1 MPAYAVLHR
10 RLHQITAS
18 CWQSVLSWKPPY
30 DIRATWLQ
38 CRFLS
43 MIGSNKI
50 QCPWTSS
57 HSVRRFGQPAAQT
70 HPHLISVGEVTPG
83 ITMEEYRRPSKVFM
97 TNDIPYPFRQN
108 TDFLYLCGFQE
119 PDSVL
124 VILSSLSSTDNHKSV
139 LFVPK
144 KDPDKELWDGPRS
157 GTDGALFLTGV
168 DSALNF
174 EELESY
180 LAQFCRDH
188 GQFMLWYD
196 YIQPVQTHL
205 HTHVMCEMIH
215 QERHKGIENTT
226 PLLHQLRLKKS
237 SAEIELM
244 KQTVEI
250 ASNAFMEVNEAHLWA
265 KMDFECRLR
274 GAQYLAYPPVVA
286 GGVRANTIHYIANNQ
301 VIADGELV
309 LMDAGCELH
318 GYTSDLTRTWP
329 VNGKFSLPQRELY
342 EATLAVQ
349 KACIALCTTTRS
361 LDQIYRQMLVLLG
374 VQLQKIGVLPRTISA
389 TDLVKRTR
397 ELCPHHVGHYLGMDV
412 HDTASMS
419 RTIQLQPGMIVTIEP
434 GIYVPVNDTL
444 VPKKYRGIGIR
455 IEDNILITEDGPL
468 NLSQK
473 CPKEAD
479 EIENTV
485 QGR

>member
-1 MPAYAVLHR
+1 
-10 RLHQITAS
+10 
-18 CWQSVLSWKPPY
+18 
-30 DIRATWLQ
+30 
-38 CRFLS
+38 
-43 MIGSNKI
+43 
-50 QCPWTSS
+50 
-57 HSVRRFGQPAAQT
+57 
-70 HPHLISVGEVTPG
+70 
-83 ITMEEYRRPSKVFM
+83 MEEYRRRRTSLVSLAQNKCKGNSVKDHIFVFPSASKVFM

-124 VILSSLSSTDNHKSV
+124 VILSSLDCLSSTDNHKSV

-250 ASNAFMEVNEAHLWA
+250 ASNAFMEV
-265 KMDFECRLR
+265 MQFSR
-274 GAQYLAYPPVVA
+274 P
-286 GGVRANTIHYIANNQ
+286 GVCFILKIF
-301 VIADGELV
+301 VILCD
-309 LMDAGCELH
+309 
-318 GYTSDLTRTWP
+318 S
-329 VNGKFSLPQRELY
+329 
-342 EATLAVQ
+342 AV
-349 KACIALCTTTRS
+349 RS
-361 LDQIYRQMLVLLG
+361 
-374 VQLQKIGVLPRTISA
+374 
-389 TDLVKRTR
+389 
-397 ELCPHHVGHYLGMDV
+397 
-412 HDTASMS
+412 
-419 RTIQLQPGMIVTIEP
+419 
-434 GIYVPVNDTL
+434 
-444 VPKKYRGIGIR
+444 
-455 IEDNILITEDGPL
+455 
-468 NLSQK
+468 
-473 CPKEAD
+473 
-479 EIENTV
+479 
-485 QGR
+485 